1 MDVCNYCHEGGHWKA
16 ECPGLQ
22 AKTKGIKSAPVTFG
36 ECKKPNN
43 DLSIPAV
50 LDDYIPFIRDGFVS
64 LAEGEDK
71 VPDKILRDTA
81 ADDSDFDTF

>member
-16 ECPGLQ
+16 KCPGLQ
-22 AKTKGIKSAPVTFG
+22 AKTKG
-36 ECKKPNN
+36 CKKPNN

-81 ADDSDFDTF
+81 ADDSGFDTF